1 MRVLVIDD
9 HPLIQEALAR
19 VLAKLPPP
27 VDLTAVADCEA
38 GLAWAARSSE
48 PDLVLLDLQLPGLSG
63 LAALRAWRAGWPAV
77 PVVVLSSATERT
89 TMRQVLHEGAAG
101 YIPKSTAA
109 EVMLSAIRLVLDGG
123 RYLPPDLLDG
133 EPRPASLATAA
144 PAAPARTPAG
154 MTQRQLQVLRLIASG
169 ASNKVICRELDIAE
183 RTVKAHVSQIFRA
196 LEVTSR
202 TQAALAATRLGMLPA
217 TAAPR
222 PAAAERPR

>member
-1 MRVLVIDD
+1 MNVLVIDD

-27 VDLTAVADCEA
+27 IELTAFSDCEA
-38 GLAWAARSSE
+38 GLAWAARHCE

-63 LAALRAWRAGWPAV
+63 LSALRAWRSGWPAV
-77 PVVVLSSATERT
+77 PVVVLSSSTERA
-89 TMRQVLHEGAAG
+89 TMQQALHEGAAG

-133 EPRPASLATAA
+133 SPGPAAAATPPTAAAPRP
-144 PAAPARTPAG
+144 PAA
-154 MTQRQLQVLRLIASG
+154 MTQRQLQVLQLLAGG

-183 RTVKAHVSQIFRA
+183 RTVKAHISQIFRA
-196 LEVTSR
+196 LDVTSR
-202 TQAALAATRLGMLPA
+202 TQAALAAAHLGIVPA
-217 TAAPR
+217 PGAPSPAAP
-222 PAAAERPR
+222 ERTR